1 MCIILTCV
9 QCGWFRHD
17 NAILCFCLVTL
28 VLRLNLHHPGR
39 DTEGCSYKYCC
50 TNIFLLITMHT
61 LSFHLHTYVRPNFI
75 SRLLLGPVTDNA
87 RVTVLGFVTVR
98 YLVLCG
104 MCTQNVAVFAYSMFD
119 LLHCAARRQ
128 HTTHTITNSYILKY
142 TTLNIPLLHKRYIF
156 LISTACSDE
165 VKNECN
171 YYSTANMLHAVNWK
185 HFSISIQ
192 LSQLQISL

>member
-1 MCIILTCV
+1 MHIILTCV

-39 DTEGCSYKYCC
+39 DTEGRSYKYWC

-75 SRLLLGPVTDNA
+75 SRFLLGPVRDQA
-87 RVTVLGFVTVR
+87 RVTVLGCVTTVR
-98 YLVLCG
+98 HLVLCG
-104 MCTQNVAVFAYSMFD
+104 MCTQNVAVFAYSMFV
-119 LLHCAARRQ
+119 LLHCAASRQ

-142 TTLNIPLLHKRYIF
+142 TTLNFHYYLLYIYIYIHSSV
-156 LISTACSDE
+156 LTASSTEIKNKCS
-165 VKNECN
+165 
-171 YYSTANMLHAVNWK
+171 YYSTANTFRAVNWK
-185 HFSISIQ
+185 HFFISLQ
-192 LSQLQISL
+192 LS